1 MHGILLHKEEEM
13 VRRQYEQK
21 DLHPACTAD
30 GNDDT
35 AHAHTRHIHFLLL
48 EFFLSN
54 NSGNNCLHGASMY
67 CPWQQGCFEMFN
79 VFNGV
84 VPSNVFDVFS
94 VSDDIEPDLWISF
107 IILFK
112 QATTNLSQSQTFF
125 FYPSNDIGYHTG
137 VNRYICIYILRK

>member
-48 EFFLSN
+48 EFFCPTTLATIVYMELLCTARDNKVVLKCST
-54 NSGNNCLHGASMY
+54 SSTVLFLPTYSM
-67 CPWQQGCFEMFN
+67 
-79 VFNGV
+79 
-84 VPSNVFDVFS
+84 FS
-94 VSDDIEPDLWISF
+94 RFP
-107 IILFK
+107 
-112 QATTNLSQSQTFF
+112 TM
-125 FYPSNDIGYHTG
+125 
-137 VNRYICIYILRK
+137 

>member
-48 EFFLSN
+48 EFF
-54 NSGNNCLHGASMY
+54 
-67 CPWQQGCFEMFN
+67 CPTTLATIVYMELLCTARDN
-79 VFNGV
+79 KVR
-84 VPSNVFDVFS
+84 
-94 VSDDIEPDLWISF
+94 
-107 IILFK
+107 LF
-112 QATTNLSQSQTFF
+112 
-125 FYPSNDIGYHTG
+125 
-137 VNRYICIYILRK
+137 